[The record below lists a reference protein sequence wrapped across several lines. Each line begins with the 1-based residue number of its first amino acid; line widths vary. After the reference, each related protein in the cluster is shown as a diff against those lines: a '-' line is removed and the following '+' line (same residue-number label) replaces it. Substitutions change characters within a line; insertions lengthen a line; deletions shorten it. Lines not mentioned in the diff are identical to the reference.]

1 MTAPPDGF
9 TQPAQDIPGWR
20 LWVSANG
27 RWWAL
32 QQVAL
37 TAAQV
42 AAGCRPL
49 IYAADSPALVTLIS
63 AQNDLRAMTAAQR
76 MPSGCATDPGLLTS

>member
-1 MTAPPDGF
+1 MTAPPGGF
-9 TQPAQDIPGWR
+9 AQPAQDIPGWR
-20 LWVSANG
+20 LWLSATG

-42 AAGCRPL
+42 TAGCRPL
-49 IYAADSPALVTLIS
+49 IYAADNPTLVTLIR
-63 AQNDLRAMTAAQR
+63 AQDNLRASC
-76 MPSGCATDPGLLTS
+76 PKKDPPGRHKVRSEWRQ